1 MRLLDGECR
10 RAVSKYTEMEAR
22 NPYLNPLVFQV
33 QFIKHFPHFFHLS
46 ASAVDPDPDPGG
58 QKLTKNLEK
67 S

>member
-33 QFIKHFPHFFHLS
+33 QFI
-46 ASAVDPDPDPGG
+46 
-58 QKLTKNLEK
+58 
-67 S
+67 